1 MPPARTFPS
10 FSVVV
15 ETDNLALVDLDELD
29 DCLDSIALQGDLLTE
44 ADGVFVADGGIVPD
58 AILERLRTR
67 HPWLS
72 IVRADDGAS
81 YVDLKIA
88 GASKTDS
95 DVIVLCDGDVRYEPG
110 WLEALLD
117 GFRLRPDADIVAG
130 ETTTPITGPYS
141 LAFALT
147 FNFPRFAGDRD
158 LAPSTTYW
166 ANNCAV
172 RRSTLAK
179 VPLPDPESLFR
190 GQNLVHTMRL
200 VKESAV
206 ILRQPKARGWHAVI
220 PPSEIVSR
228 YFRLGRDA
236 AAVRH
241 ITSAES
247 GAAYLGAMHPDRPG
261 TGVLGRLVGRIGQL
275 ARTQPAWLLM
285 LPLAIPALAV
295 MGAAYVAGR
304 STARFRG

>member
-1 MPPARTFPS
+1 MTPATRFPS

-15 ETDNLALVDLDELD
+15 ETDNLAIVDMDELD
-29 DCLDSIALQGDLLTE
+29 ACLDSIARQGNLLAR
-44 ADGVFVADGGIVPD
+44 ADGVFVADGGIVPEVV
-58 AILERLRTR
+58 LERLRSR

-72 IVRADDGAS
+72 IIRAGAGTS
-81 YVDLKIA
+81 YVELKIA
-88 GASKTDS
+88 GALKTDS
-95 DVIVLCDGDVRYEPG
+95 ELIVLCDGDLRYEPG

-117 GFRLRPDADIVAG
+117 GFRLRPDADIIAG

-147 FNFPRFAGDRD
+147 FNFPRFTGDHD

-179 VPLPDPESLFR
+179 VPLPDPEALYR

-200 VKESAV
+200 RRDSAV

-220 PPSEIVSR
+220 PPSEIVQR

-236 AAVRH
+236 AVVRH

-247 GAAYLGAMHPDRPG
+247 GAAYLGAMEPDRPG
-261 TGVLGRLVGRIGQL
+261 TGVLGRLNGRISQI
-275 ARTQPAWLLM
+275 ARSQPGWLLA
-285 LPLAIPALAV
+285 LPLAIPALLI

-304 STARFRG
+304 STARLRG